1 MGLFLCRQSSSLRL
15 ERWGGQKKESHD
27 TQFLA
32 KVSIHFLMYTLLPK
46 IASHMPEL
54 PPLEACCDGCYTLTA
69 RHTVEAYPVSLGD
82 LGEVLPASKK
92 TLCGACC
99 VGHDFPVKRYSN
111 GFFDYAFGTVVEY
124 SEDEAAPFRMSFLD
138 SEDDI
143 WLSLPRKPTLAYL
156 AHANS
161 FNRPA
166 YEKDER
172 AFHPSLLDSSE
183 SGDNDEVNELDQFP
197 LFNDD
202 RIIDLN
208 DAELLPEE
216 EPSVNHAVP
225 RKDVNKSERSSTRT
239 RSSSRKKNQAS
250 LVSSKSQASARAQPK
265 KNGRTKR
272 RSGGGRKIRCPV
284 LWTDEEDVCL
294 KQAVAKCAEAGS
306 VRWPDVAQLPGL
318 LGRRTGKQCRERFI
332 NHLCPSLKKKDEWSP
347 HEDFSIVS
355 LLFRLGTKWSVIT
368 PFIPGRTDN
377 GIKNR
382 FHNLRRRHE
391 KVAETKCQQ
400 YEHTDLLVPSDEENS
415 DDETDL
421 VVSMK
426 AKVRKLSRVIAL
438 ESGGPLP
445 PKSKDFPFGPFLAC
459 VKEQKQCKRCHLF
472 LPSAQTGIH
481 ICKSTGWCSACTL
494 IPLYVVHDQLRRC
507 LNMRQLD
514 A

>member
-1 MGLFLCRQSSSLRL
+1 MSQTSCGKVRGGRACSCKSPRLCVCASSS
-15 ERWGGQKKESHD
+15 
-27 TQFLA
+27 A
-32 KVSIHFLMYTLLPK
+32 
-46 IASHMPEL
+46 
-54 PPLEACCDGCYTLTA
+54 LT
-69 RHTVEAYPVSLGD
+69 
-82 LGEVLPASKK
+82 
-92 TLCGACC
+92 
-99 VGHDFPVKRYSN
+99 
-111 GFFDYAFGTVVEY
+111 
-124 SEDEAAPFRMSFLD
+124 
-138 SEDDI
+138 
-143 WLSLPRKPTLAYL
+143 
-156 AHANS
+156 
-161 FNRPA
+161 
-166 YEKDER
+166 
-172 AFHPSLLDSSE
+172 
-183 SGDNDEVNELDQFP
+183 
-197 LFNDD
+197 
-202 RIIDLN
+202 RII
-208 DAELLPEE
+208 E
-216 EPSVNHAVP
+216 
-225 RKDVNKSERSSTRT
+225 TI
-239 RSSSRKKNQAS
+239 Q
-250 LVSSKSQASARAQPK
+250 
-265 KNGRTKR
+265 
-272 RSGGGRKIRCPV
+272 
-284 LWTDEEDVCL
+284 
-294 KQAVAKCAEAGS
+294 
-306 VRWPDVAQLPGL
+306 WPDVAQLPGL

-332 NHLCPSLKKKDEWSP
+332 NRKSFSVSSDMRGSTSAYTLLLLFTCKSNHADLCPSLKKKDEWSP